1 MATRA
6 HIIRSEYEADTERD
20 KLLLETGQEEEL
32 AQEIEARDPWETENL
47 LTNRRAPPP
56 RFVPATISYDEW
68 GNMITGA
75 GDEPTRRT
83 GAGQKDEV
91 ASWYRSLPR
100 AESSPAVAATVG
112 TASALNT
119 ASSSRSTAGPDS
131 STQTASKKPIRHE
144 QNWFASGAASASWSS
159 APQTPTPS
167 TSLADILARE
177 PPSRSA
183 PHTPPVFLH
192 LAPDNRG
199 WTMMQAQGWA
209 EGDVLGPRR
218 ARAGL
223 GSTPQQSSDRKGKGK
238 AISVKKEEEYVRT
251 ENVLDDEEIV
261 EIKHAPVIDLTLSDS
276 SDEGEEDPSYTLP
289 PSPAATVLTTRSPSP
304 DTDPD
309 DPRVALQTPIATR
322 LKADRLG
329 IGLKAKTTG
338 PHKQSVKR
346 VTHNAAALQA
356 HVRASEHA
364 RRVRETYGRGRNGHA
379 RKDRA
384 EREKRERLLA
394 YMNS

>member
-6 HIIRSEYEADTERD
+6 YIIRSDYNPDTDRD
-20 KLLLETGQEEEL
+20 RLLLETGQGEQL
-32 AQEIEARDPWETENL
+32 AQEIAARELWNRENL
-47 LTNRRAPPP
+47 LTHRRAPPP
-56 RFVPATISYDEW
+56 RFVPATISFDEW

-75 GDEPTRRT
+75 GDEQPRRT
-83 GAGQKDEV
+83 GAGQKVEV

-100 AESSPAVAATVG
+100 SDSSPATSSIPP
-112 TASALNT
+112 ASA
-119 ASSSRSTAGPDS
+119 SRS
-131 STQTASKKPIRHE
+131 KPISTTTAQPAAKNSTRHA
-144 QNWFASGAASASWSS
+144 QNWFISGAISASTSS
-159 APQTPTPS
+159 GPPAPVPS
-167 TSLADILARE
+167 TSLADILARD

-192 LAPDNRG
+192 LGPDNRG

-238 AISVKKEEEYVRT
+238 AIFVKREDEYIRT

-261 EIKHAPVIDLTLSDS
+261 EVKHAPIIDLTLSDS
-276 SDEGEEDPSYTLP
+276 SSEDENDNSFSLP
-289 PSPAATVLTTRSPSP
+289 PSPAPPAPQSASRSLSP

-309 DPRVALQTPIATR
+309 DPRIALQTPIATR

-329 IGLKAKTTG
+329 IGLKAKTSG
-338 PHKQSVKR
+338 PYKQSVKR
-346 VTHNAAALQA
+346 VTHNKAALQE
-356 HVRASEHA
+356 HVRAAEHA
-364 RRVRETYGRGRNGHA
+364 RKARETFGRGRNGLA

-384 EREKRERLLA
+384 EREKRDRLLA